1 MTMEIV
7 YNCML
12 LGITDRERIVKK
24 TGMSRR
30 QVQAAL
36 SSLYRQGKLAVA
48 SVETIGRNKQ
58 YTYTVGQK
66 PSIFSNVNSIFNV
79 GVV

>member
-12 LGITDRERIVKK
+12 SGITDRERIVKK

-58 YTYTVGQK
+58 YTYTVGQN

-79 GVV
+79 GAV